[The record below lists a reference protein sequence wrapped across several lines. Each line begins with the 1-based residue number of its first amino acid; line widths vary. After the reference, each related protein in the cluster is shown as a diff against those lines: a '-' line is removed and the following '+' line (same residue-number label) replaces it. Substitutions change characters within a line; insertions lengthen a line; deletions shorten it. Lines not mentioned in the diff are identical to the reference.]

1 MLWFRSLPGGE
12 RLLAVLALTLALGFM
27 PGRVGAEEA
36 GRQLQLEVIVNGTA
50 TNLIGAFTMLE
61 GRRIAVAREELK
73 EIGLEPRRHGS
84 PGDLIVLD
92 DLTNLTYTYEEAM
105 QRISITAPQELLAVK
120 EYDVSPPPQDK
131 IPVQTDYGGVLNY
144 NLFAAGGRQSDS
156 GQFAFNGGST
166 TLDARAF
173 TPFGTLSQSGIV
185 RTSSSNQAEAL
196 RLDTA
201 LAYSDVESLI
211 TYRGGDVVG
220 SGLAWTRPIRI
231 GGLQAQ
237 RNFGLRPDLITL
249 PLPAATGSAA
259 LPSTVDVYL
268 NNIKTFS
275 QDVSAGPYRINN
287 LPAVSG
293 SGTARVV
300 LRDSSGRE
308 TESSLPFFAS
318 PHLLAPGLWDFSL
331 DAGLPRLSYGTP
343 SDTYVNQPVGLGSFR
358 TGILDWLTVEGH
370 GEIGSG
376 LVNAGAGASTR
387 VGSWGVASFALAASR
402 YQGNT
407 GFQSYVSFDTSFL
420 GMSINAS
427 SQRTFG
433 SYEDLASVTARL
445 QSTVANDSF
454 GGGSFDDVTSS
465 ISAPAL
471 WASARPPKAF
481 DRISI
486 GMPLSDRSSL
496 SLSFVHLEDSANI
509 KSNIL
514 AASWSGQ
521 LPYNTAV
528 FATAFADLSDRQNA
542 GVLVGLSIPLG
553 DSTMASTSIS
563 SGRGGTQVTS
573 DVVKPLDHKPGSIGW
588 RLHDTEGSTS
598 YRAGAL
604 AYRSS
609 FARTEA
615 NVAQDRNGVRAT
627 AEMEGAIVTMGG
639 GVFLAN
645 RIDDAFAVVE
655 TGAPG
660 VEVFH
665 ENRSVGVT
673 DSSGRALVTG
683 LRSYQ
688 HNKLAIDTTNL
699 PVDSDVTTTQ
709 SIVAPADR
717 SGVRVNFAV
726 RTNIRPAIVVLRKPN
741 GMPLPV
747 GSRGQVEGGE
757 SFVVGYDGQAY
768 IKGLGPENTVTITSA
783 DGQCSASFPYTASPN
798 EQVMISPVI
807 CR

>member
-12 RLLAVLALTLALGFM
+12 RLLAVLAVTLALGFM
-27 PGRVGAEEA
+27 AGRVGAEEV
-36 GRQLQLEVIVNGTA
+36 GRQLQLEVIVNNSPTH
-50 TNLIGAFTMLE
+50 LIGSFTMLE
-61 GRRIAVAREELK
+61 GRRIAVQRGELK
-73 EIGLEPRRHGS
+73 EIGLEPRRYGS

-92 DLTNLTYTYEEAM
+92 DLAGLSYNYEEAA
-105 QRISITAPQELLAVK
+105 QRISITAPEELRVVK
-120 EYDVSPPPQDK
+120 EYDVSPRSQDK

-144 NLFAAGGRQSDS
+144 TLFAASSRQSDS
-156 GQFAFNGGST
+156 GQLAFNGGST

-173 TPFGTLSQSGIV
+173 TPFGTLSQSGIA
-185 RTSSSNQAEAL
+185 RTSSDNQVEAL
-196 RLDTA
+196 RLNTT
-201 LAYSDVESLI
+201 LAYSDEESLI
-211 TYRGGDVVG
+211 TYRGGDVNG

-231 GGLQAQ
+231 GGFQAQ

-268 NNIKTFS
+268 NNVKTLS
-275 QDVSAGPYRINN
+275 QNIDAGPYRINN

-308 TESSLPFFAS
+308 IESSLPFFAS
-318 PHLLAPGLWDFSL
+318 PHLLAPGLSDFSL
-331 DAGLPRLSYGTP
+331 DVGLPRLSYGTP
-343 SDTYVNQPVGLGSFR
+343 SDTYVNNPIGSGSFR
-358 TGILDWLTVEGH
+358 AGILDWLTAEGH
-370 GEIGSG
+370 GELSENFLNG
-376 LVNAGAGASTR
+376 GAGAVMR
-387 VGSWGVASFALAASR
+387 AGSYGVASFALAASR
-402 YQGNT
+402 HQGNT
-407 GFQSYVSFDTSFL
+407 GFQSYVSFDTSVL

-433 SYEDLASVTARL
+433 SYDDLASVTARL
-445 QSTVANDSF
+445 QSTIANDSF
-454 GGGSFDDVTSS
+454 GGGSSEGAASS
-465 ISAPAL
+465 LSARPL
-471 WASARPPKAF
+471 WTSARPPKTF

-486 GMPLSDRSSL
+486 GMPLFNRSSL
-496 SLSFVHLEDSANI
+496 SLSFIHLEDATNTR
-509 KSNIL
+509 SNIL

-528 FATAFADLSDRQNA
+528 FATAFSDLSDRKNA
-542 GVLVGLSIPLG
+542 GFLVGLSIPLG
-553 DSTMASTSIS
+553 DSITASTAVS
-563 SGRGGTQVTS
+563 SGRGGAQVTS
-573 DVVKPLDHKPGSIGW
+573 DVVKPLDVKPGSIGW
-588 RLHDTEGSTS
+588 RLHDTEGKTS
-598 YRAGAL
+598 YRSAAL
-604 AYRSS
+604 AHRSS

-615 NVAQDRNGVRAT
+615 NVAQDRSGVRAT

-655 TGAPG
+655 TGMPG

-673 DSSGRALVTG
+673 DSSGRALVPG

-688 HNKLAIDTTNL
+688 HNKIAIDTTNL
-699 PVDSDVTTTQ
+699 PVDADVTTTQ

-726 RTNIRPAIVVLRKPN
+726 RTNIRPAIVVFRKPD
-741 GMPLPV
+741 GTPLPV
-747 GSRGQVEGGE
+747 GARGQVEGGE

-768 IKGLGPENTVTITSA
+768 IKGLSPENAVTVTSA
-783 DGQCSASFPYTASPN
+783 NGQCSASFPYTARPN